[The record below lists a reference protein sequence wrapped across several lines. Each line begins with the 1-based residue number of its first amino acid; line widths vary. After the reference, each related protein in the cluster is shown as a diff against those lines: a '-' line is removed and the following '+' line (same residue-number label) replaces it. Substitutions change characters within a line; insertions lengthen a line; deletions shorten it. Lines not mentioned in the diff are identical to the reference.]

1 MAGSAI
7 KKEKQTSYTY
17 EDYLNFDDDER
28 YEIIDGELYNM
39 SPAPCYTHQNIF
51 GALFYQ
57 LYSYF
62 IDKPCKVVAAPFDVR
77 LSAKPTQSSKIK
89 TTVQPDISI
98 ICDEEKIDEKG
109 CMGAPDLIVEI
120 ISPSTASRD
129 HIVKKALYE
138 KHGVKE
144 YWLVD
149 PINRISTIYR
159 LGNKTKYGAAEF
171 FDDKAKI
178 DIKLFPG
185 LNIDFETVFPPL
197 KKNHSNKNE

>member
-1 MAGSAI
+1 MAGTAT
-7 KKEKQTSYTY
+7 KKEKKTSYTY

-39 SPAPCYTHQNIF
+39 SPAPCYTHQNIAVELITLLHTF
-51 GALFYQ
+51 FRG
-57 LYSYF
+57 
-62 IDKPCKVVAAPFDVR
+62 KPCKVVAAPFDVR
-77 LSAKPTQSSKIK
+77 LSTKPTQSRKIK

-109 CMGAPDLIVEI
+109 CMGAPDLIIEI

-138 KHGVKE
+138 KYGVKE

-149 PINRISTIYR
+149 PINRITTIYR
-159 LGNKTKYGAAEF
+159 LGNKTKYGAPEI
-171 FDDKAKI
+171 FDDQAKV

-185 LNIDFETVFPPL
+185 LNIDFATVFPPL
-197 KKNHSNKNE
+197 KKNTTSKSE